1 MRFSIK
7 AKLIVAAI
15 VSLSATLGLFI
26 NTALTERTLTEAE
39 DMADLRTSQLIDTME
54 MKNSVTVATLAA
66 MDMIVDRE
74 SGVIA
79 EEVLTKFKVAKAHV
93 QTGVAKMTENAD
105 TTEEKQLARS
115 VGSDTEKLFATVE
128 REMIPAVK
136 KFAGLKALTAQEA
149 QQRWEK
155 LNEEFSHF
163 DDDVDELASGIAKQ
177 LDKYKSSIEQE
188 VAESAAENDATQ
200 ARSHIMNIIVLVVAV
215 LALVAFF
222 IYLATSIIRPVNQAN
237 RFIAKIADGDL
248 REDIVVTNNDEIG
261 DMLRALSDMSVNLRE
276 IVVNITHS
284 ADTVAQGSEQI
295 ATGAQDLSQRTQ
307 EQAASVEETTSTI
320 EEMTAT
326 IKMNAEN
333 AARAR
338 EIAGSAS
345 SLASEGGKVVE
356 KTVSSMGAV
365 TESAKKIADIVDM
378 VNEIAFQTNLLALN
392 AAVEAARAG
401 EMGKGFAVVA
411 KEVRNLA
418 GRSGSA
424 AKEIQRLINDSNDKI
439 SDANRLV
446 EESGQTLRSIIDA
459 IGNVAVTISEIAAAN
474 QEQSTGIDQVN
485 KAVIQLDQAIQQNA
499 ALVEESSSASENLS
513 AEAREMSSLMT
524 QFKTPETGGHRQRR
538 MMGKPSQTSNP
549 RTRKTAAKKNPVNY
563 AEQAPQ
569 DFFDDTQGD
578 VF

>member
-15 VSLSATLGLFI
+15 VSLSAALTLFI
-26 NTALTERTLTEAE
+26 NTTVTENALEEAQQLSAERTV
-39 DMADLRTSQLIDTME
+39 QLIDAMD
-54 MKNSVTVATLAA
+54 MKQNVTVIALAA
-66 MDMIVDRE
+66 MDIIVDRE
-74 SGVIA
+74 SGVVADEVTKEIKQA
-79 EEVLTKFKVAKAHV
+79 EERIK
-93 QTGVAKMTENAD
+93 TGTATLYKIAD
-105 TTEEKQLARS
+105 TTEEKQLAQSIDEELSNLIKS
-115 VGSDTEKLFATVE
+115 VEQVI
-128 REMIPAVK
+128 IPAVHNY
-136 KFAGLKALTAQEA
+136 ADLKNMPAEEA
-149 QQRWEK
+149 QKYRSE
-155 LNEEFSHF
+155 LENNFSKF
-163 DDDVDELASGIAKQ
+163 DDTVDKNASAIGELLNSYI
-177 LDKYKSSIEQE
+177 LSIREDGKE
-188 VAESAAENDATQ
+188 ADANNAAAI
-200 ARSHIMNIIVLVVAV
+200 ARSHIMNIVMLAVTAIVITG
-215 LALVAFF
+215 FF
-222 IYLATSIIRPVNQAN
+222 IYLAISIIRPVNQAN
-237 RFIAKIADGDL
+237 RLIAKLAGGDL
-248 REDIVVTNNDEIG
+248 REDIDVKNNDEIG
-261 DMLRALSDMSVNLRE
+261 DMLRALSEMSVNLRD

-333 AARAR
+333 ASRAR
-338 EIAGSAS
+338 EIADSAS
-345 SLASEGGKVVE
+345 SLATDGGKVVE
-356 KTVSSMGAV
+356 KTVNSMGAV
-365 TESAKKIADIVDM
+365 TESAKRIADIVDM

-424 AKEIQRLINDSNDKI
+424 AKEIQSLINDSNDKI

-446 EESGQTLRSIIDA
+446 EESGQTLKSIIEA

-513 AEAREMSSLMT
+513 TEAREMSSLMT
-524 QFKTPETGGHRQRR
+524 QFKTPDTGGRRQRR
-538 MMGKPSQTSNP
+538 MRGKPAQKSGSRPVANVPQ
-549 RTRKTAAKKNPVNY
+549 KHPVNY

-569 DFFDDTQGD
+569 DFFDDTQGE

>member
-26 NTALTERTLTEAE
+26 NTMVSNKTADEAQE
-39 DMADLRTSQLIDTME
+39 MADLRIAQLMDTMN
-54 MKNSVTVATLAA
+54 MKHSVTVATLTA
-66 MDMIVDRE
+66 MDMIIDRE
-74 SGVIA
+74 SGVVD
-79 EEVLTKFKVAKAHV
+79 EDVLSEFKKAKAHV
-93 QTGVAKMTENAD
+93 QSGVAELQENAD
-105 TTEEKQLARS
+105 TKEEKQLAQS
-115 VGSDTEKLFATVE
+115 VTSDTQKFFEIIE
-128 REMIPAVK
+128 EEMIPAVHRY
-136 KFAGLKALTAQEA
+136 AALKNVPAEEARSRWDKLT
-149 QQRWEK
+149 
-155 LNEEFSHF
+155 EEFATF
-163 DDDVDELASGIAKQ
+163 DDRIDEMAGSLGGG
-177 LDKYKSSIEQE
+177 LDKYTVSIQAE
-188 VAESAAENDATQ
+188 VEESAAANAATM
-200 ARSHIMNIIVLVVAV
+200 ARARMMNIVVLVGAV
-215 LALVAFF
+215 LLLAGFF
-222 IYLATSIIRPVNQAN
+222 VYLAFSILRPVNQASH
-237 RFIAKIADGDL
+237 FIARIAKGDL
-248 REDIVVTNNDEIG
+248 RENIEVKNNDEIG
-261 DMLRALSDMSVNLRE
+261 DMLRGLADMSVNLRD
-276 IVVNITHS
+276 IVMNISHS
-284 ADTVAQGSEQI
+284 SDTVAQGAEQI

-333 AARAR
+333 ASRAR
-338 EIAGSAS
+338 ELADSAA
-345 SLASEGGKVVE
+345 SLATNGGQVVD

-424 AKEIQRLINDSNDKI
+424 AKEIQSLINDSNDKI

-446 EESGQTLRSIIDA
+446 EESGQTLTSIIDA

-485 KAVIQLDQAIQQNA
+485 KAVMQLDQAIQQNA

-513 AEAREMSSLMT
+513 SEAREMSALMT
-524 QFKTPETGGHRQRR
+524 QFKTPETNVHGQSKPRGGTPPKSAKRRQQTA
-538 MMGKPSQTSNP
+538 SQ
-549 RTRKTAAKKNPVNY
+549 RGAVNY
-563 AEQAPQ
+563 AEQTPA
-569 DFFDDTQGD
+569 DFFDDSQGE